1 MAGHLPAG
9 RTYRCS
15 LGILSGTGR
24 PRKSFFA
31 SVQAMPPTAK
41 ENEVLSASPE
51 AAQRPASATTL
62 PSDMAIKQQP
72 VALEVPV
79 TINGA
84 RTVEGSDKR
93 EPFSETT
100 KTVLVFGNG
109 AVIRLTSSVAPGQ
122 LLFLTNEKTKKEVVC
137 QVVKS
142 KNYRNVSGYVELEF
156 TESVVGFWGMRFPSD
171 RLGGGQ
177 QPEAPSP
184 AAVSSFLASG
194 SPAIPQPVAPNVAA
208 SGANGNGTPSILAA
222 KPAVPISVV
231 KDAEPKLAEAKL
243 SIPTAPKVAEPVP
256 QKPAAPVAPLSS
268 TLSATF
274 DPEAP
279 LYPPSTMPPPP
290 VVPVAPVS
298 AAPQFSVNPAPAKPV
313 PPESALFD
321 SPRASEAQAS
331 ILEPAKTSGVPA
343 TASVSNLLSLFEVKS
358 ASPAIVPPPP
368 APPSAAPETE
378 ALKQHTARLQEQ
390 LSHMMFSGAAA
401 APAPA
406 TVQIPHAPP
415 VVIQKELAQSAAKV
429 LEASQIHTPEPAPAE
444 PAKLEPRPA
453 KSSLADEQLKIPA
466 WLEPLARNA
475 SVPSSTQELIEREK
489 ARRLAEQPNDEETP
503 AESLTE
509 EYVSELPPP
518 TFDEELPIEEEQ
530 SIEEGGSG
538 SSSKGILIG
547 AIAASVLLAGGGWW
561 YMQRQSGGVHAGP
574 VSASNVQASV
584 ASLPVASSPS
594 QPQAN
599 ALPQTNPPAQSNP
612 AVLTNTSA
620 QSSSAPLANTS
631 AQSNSGPA
639 TLIAVRSGASA
650 ETAHNTQPSSNPT
663 NTGARATTSAAEQPK
678 KPVLGEVHLAKPKVS
693 ASRRAQNG
701 GEPDAGIAFNN
712 DAQPESGAEALNSGL
727 AGGNKQPSAPA
738 APLPIGGDVRQA
750 KLIFSVPPVYPPLA
764 KSQHVS
770 GNVLID
776 ALIDANGHVT
786 TMKVVSGPSLLHQA
800 AMDALRQWK
809 YQPASL
815 DGKLVPMHL
824 AVTIQF
830 HLQ

>member
-1 MAGHLPAG
+1 
-9 RTYRCS
+9 
-15 LGILSGTGR
+15 
-24 PRKSFFA
+24 
-31 SVQAMPPTAK
+31 MPPTAK
-41 ENEVLSASPE
+41 ENENLSASPE
-51 AAQRPASATTL
+51 TAQRPASTTTL
-62 PSDMAIKQQP
+62 PGDMATKQQP

-171 RLGGGQ
+171 RLGSSP
-177 QPEAPSP
+177 QPEAPAP
-184 AAVSSFLASG
+184 ATGSAFLASG

-208 SGANGNGTPSILAA
+208 SGANGNGTPSTLAA
-222 KPAVPISVV
+222 KPVVPISVV
-231 KDAEPKLAEAKL
+231 
-243 SIPTAPKVAEPVP
+243 

-268 TLSATF
+268 ALSTSF

-279 LYPPSTMPPPP
+279 LYFPSTTPPPAVVPVAPVAPASFDPEAPLYRPSTTPPPAAVP

-298 AAPQFSVNPAPAKPV
+298 AAPQFSVNPAPVKPAA
-313 PPESALFD
+313 PESALFD

-331 ILEPAKTSGVPA
+331 ILEPAKTPAAPA
-343 TASVSNLLSLFEVKS
+343 TTSVSNLLSLFEAKS
-358 ASPAIVPPPP
+358 ASPAVVPPPP
-368 APPSAAPETE
+368 AAPSVAPETE
-378 ALKQHTARLQEQ
+378 SLKQHTARLQEQ
-390 LSHMMFSGAAA
+390 LSSMLFSGAAA

-429 LEASQIHTPEPAPAE
+429 LEASQIHTPEPSPAE

-518 TFDEELPIEEEQ
+518 TFDEEVPVDEEQ

-594 QPQAN
+594 QPQGN

-620 QSSSAPLANTS
+620 QSSSAPLTNTS

-650 ETAHNTQPSSNPT
+650 ETAHNTQPSSNPA
-663 NTGARATTSAAEQPK
+663 NTGARATISAAEQPK
-678 KPVLGEVHLAKPKVS
+678 KPILGEVHLAKPKVS

-750 KLIFSVPPVYPPLA
+750 KLIFSVPPVYPALA